1 MSKRTIFI
9 IFIASLVTISF
20 SLYATYAIDEETA
33 KLEDSTAK
41 YNLVYSLKEKSNR
54 EVSISSKE
62 EKYVDIS
69 FKNDYESTV
78 KYGVYYRL
86 TSPNRMPE
94 NVSISVSLDSKD
106 QAESTINSGEVK
118 TVTIKIVNNSENN
131 IDLVL
136 GTLIGFENG
145 NIADLIKNGEIL
157 IK

>member
-9 IFIASLVTISF
+9 IVIMSLLTISV

-41 YNLVYSLKEKSNR
+41 YNLVYSLKEKNNR
-54 EVSISSKE
+54 EVSIASKE

-69 FKNDYESTV
+69 FKNDYASTV
-78 KYGVYYRL
+78 KYGVYYYL
-86 TSPNRMPE
+86 INPNKLPE
-94 NVSISVSLDSKD
+94 NVTITVSPESKNPS
-106 QAESTINSGEVK
+106 ESTINSGETK
-118 TVTIKIVNNSENN
+118 TITIKITNNSDNN
-131 IDLVL
+131 IDIVL

-145 NIADLIKNGEIL
+145 NIRDLVKNGEVL

>member
-1 MSKRTIFI
+1 
-9 IFIASLVTISF
+9 
-20 SLYATYAIDEETA
+20 
-33 KLEDSTAK
+33 
-41 YNLVYSLKEKSNR
+41 
-54 EVSISSKE
+54 
-62 EKYVDIS
+62 
-69 FKNDYESTV
+69 
-78 KYGVYYRL
+78 
-86 TSPNRMPE
+86 MPE